1 MGSKFHP
8 NPYNGT
14 GWESPLNGVGSNFI
28 PSQLSGNRKFSQPNP
43 LSRGLVFPA
52 GISHPGGHTT
62 IRRSGHLAPATTSR
76 PVHRLSATSNPRSF
90 RKLQSTITLS
100 KMDQI
105 EQALADLRLQDKPNI
120 QA

>member
-1 MGSKFHP
+1 MGSKFYP

-52 GISHPGGHTT
+52 RISHPGGHTNKD
-62 IRRSGHLAPATTSR
+62 
-76 PVHRLSATSNPRSF
+76 SNKDSNNNSNEDSN
-90 RKLQSTITLS
+90 KDGN
-100 KMDQI
+100 KDDN
-105 EQALADLRLQDKPNI
+105 EKDGNEDDDDKDGNEDEDEDEDNPLPLPPT
-120 QA
+120 